1 MLLYRLNQNILF
13 HLCTAF
19 CKLHQTILFP
29 QHFSA
34 GKKTFN
40 CKYVVNTSRILELS
54 FLPKSLLYIYIIGEA
69 HTFGRLDGLFYIVL
83 LIPVI
88 IWTIRNI
95 SNKYWQIFI
104 HSWIYSDAIRIWQW
118 LYFYCCLWILSLWV
132 MDGLMFYFFIS
143 CQNLQ
148 GWLCEIG
155 KT

>member
-69 HTFGRLDGLFYIVL
+69 PTFGRLDGLFYIVL

-104 HSWIYSDAIRIWQW
+104 HSWIYSDAIRIRQW